1 MEPHMPGGRDTYKA
15 VWQYG
20 REPIYNLQASR
31 DKLSFLDG
39 KGGIREEE
47 EERRFM

>member
-1 MEPHMPGGRDTYKA
+1 MEPHMPGERDSYKA

-20 REPIYNLQASR
+20 REPIYNLQVSG

-39 KGGIREEE
+39 KGGLREEQE
-47 EERRFM
+47 EGRLM